1 MLILT
6 RKRLK
11 MSKLQLYGA
20 LYETER
26 RFRRACEQ
34 IDLLN
39 RHLLNVNERYNA
51 ARAAD
56 RKVHRYTLRMRMMIT
71 EALLRTYCHYACQKR
86 QEVIQLRKK
95 AYYNIDE
102 DIELS
107 EEEEDIE

>member
-1 MLILT
+1 
-6 RKRLK
+6 
-11 MSKLQLYGA
+11 MSNLQLYGA

-34 IDLLN
+34 IDLLYE
-39 RHLLNVNERYNA
+39 HLLHVNERYKV

-56 RKVHRYTLRMRMMIT
+56 WKVHRYTLVLRMVIA

-86 QEVIQLRKK
+86 QEVVQLRRI
-95 AYYNIDE
+95 AYENIDN

-107 EEEEDIE
+107 EEEEDME